1 MESCLINGWIVL
13 NFRRSFSTTKTGPGE
28 KRRIIN
34 AIEHSIGE
42 KKMSMPLLIMI
53 SIRRFIVDDAYLPIV
68 FYGAFNPIK
77 G

>member
-1 MESCLINGWIVL
+1 
-13 NFRRSFSTTKTGPGE
+13 
-28 KRRIIN
+28 
-34 AIEHSIGE
+34 
-42 KKMSMPLLIMI
+42 MSMPLLIMI